1 MHSCRVL
8 LVHHGFQIF
17 WGQGQGFGMTV
28 VQHGVLRN
36 CENLKGKVTEQLL
49 HFSVTSA
56 SSGVLAWELLEKR
69 NFQFD
74 LVLTDVILPCLSGLD
89 LLSKIKSYE
98 ASKQIPVVMMSTHDS
113 LETVLNCLSKEAA
126 DFLVKPVRKNELK
139 NLWQHVWRRC
149 KSVCINVLS
158 LLLSFPVPYQ
168 ACAFI
173 ANEINVFPS
182 ALSSIATSP

>member
-1 MHSCRVL
+1 
-8 LVHHGFQIF
+8 
-17 WGQGQGFGMTV
+17 
-28 VQHGVLRN
+28 
-36 CENLKGKVTEQLL
+36 
-49 HFSVTSA
+49 
-56 SSGVLAWELLEKR
+56 
-69 NFQFD
+69 
-74 LVLTDVILPCLSGLD
+74 
-89 LLSKIKSYE
+89 
-98 ASKQIPVVMMSTHDS
+98 MSTHDS
-113 LETVLNCLSKEAA
+113 LDTVFNCLSKEAA

-158 LLLSFPVPYQ
+158 LLLSFPGPYQ